1 MLPANHKEQD
11 LNRPD
16 TMLLHKKLDELTS
29 KTLDLMPIET
39 RPIEL
44 THGEAM
50 LLWQCLSLR
59 DALKNLTQ

>member
-1 MLPANHKEQD
+1 M
-11 LNRPD
+11 NRPD